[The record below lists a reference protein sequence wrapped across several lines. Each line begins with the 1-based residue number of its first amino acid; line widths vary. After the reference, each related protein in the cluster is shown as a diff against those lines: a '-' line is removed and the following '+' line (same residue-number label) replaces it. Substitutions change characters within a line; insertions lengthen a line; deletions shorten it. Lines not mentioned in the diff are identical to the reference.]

1 LRLRK
6 VQSERY
12 RDWNSKCPLCE
23 TDHAEDT
30 SIEHLILVIMKEHNI
45 KRLIM
50 RCSKWNSDRDFMLK
64 VIRKDWER
72 YEPSIHLMIDRAT
85 VLNGINDNSDT
96 LMPIW
101 PESGRTLIQIKIII
115 ARIALYLHGAKFS
128 GKKVE
133 RRRLEILRIQKLKLR
148 QD

>member
-1 LRLRK
+1 
-6 VQSERY
+6 
-12 RDWNSKCPLCE
+12 
-23 TDHAEDT
+23 
-30 SIEHLILVIMKEHNI
+30 
-45 KRLIM
+45 
-50 RCSKWNSDRDFMLK
+50 MLK